1 MLTAL
6 VFSGLESK
14 LHDGFNLIS
23 SYLAFLYRNV
33 TSHNIVI
40 YTMLSSPSAA
50 CASLPQVYV
59 VDISCGV
66 SGQATDTAPSQTHN
80 APSGGDK
87 KHKQSEYTDSTG

>member
-66 SGQATDTAPSQTHN
+66 SGQCDRYRAHPNTQCTQRRRQET
-80 APSGGDK
+80 
-87 KHKQSEYTDSTG
+87 